1 MKTIIANTNANVVAV
16 IKMREDERQ
25 ASGMS
30 IQDIASAYMRE
41 NHPEITEW
49 TISDIC
55 AYDMDINIYKFSCDI
70 QRRGRLTLLKSTGMV
85 CVILLSLCASRTTIT
100 RTTN

>member
-41 NHPEITEW
+41 NNTEITEW
-49 TISDIC
+49 TISDIYT
-55 AYDMDINIYKFSCDI
+55 YDMDIN
-70 QRRGRLTLLKSTGMV
+70 M
-85 CVILLSLCASRTTIT
+85 CVWTIT
-100 RTTN
+100 IYTNSVVTFKEKEY

>member
-25 ASGMS
+25 TSGMS

-49 TISDIC
+49 TKSDIC
-55 AYDMDINIYKFSCDI
+55 VYDMDIN
-70 QRRGRLTLLKSTGMV
+70 M
-85 CVILLSLCASRTTIT
+85 CVWTIT
-100 RTTN
+100 IHTNSVVTFKEDED

>member
-1 MKTIIANTNANVVAV
+1 MKTIIANVKANVLAV

-30 IQDIASAYMRE
+30 AQGIASAYMRE
-41 NHPEITEW
+41 NCPEITEW

-55 AYDMDINIYKFSCDI
+55 EYDMDIN
-70 QRRGRLTLLKSTGMV
+70 M
-85 CVILLSLCASRTTIT
+85 CVWTIT
-100 RTTN
+100 IYANAVVTFKEDED

>member
-41 NHPEITEW
+41 NNKEITEW

-55 AYDMDINIYKFSCDI
+55 TYDMDIN
-70 QRRGRLTLLKSTGMV
+70 M
-85 CVILLSLCASRTTIT
+85 CVWTIT
-100 RTTN
+100 IYTNSVVTFKEEED

>member
-41 NHPEITEW
+41 NNPEITEW

-55 AYDMDINIYKFSCDI
+55 AYDMDINMS
-70 QRRGRLTLLKSTGMV
+70 V
-85 CVILLSLCASRTTIT
+85 WTIT
-100 RTTN
+100 IYTNSVVTFKEKEY

>member
-30 IQDIASAYMRE
+30 AQGIASAYMRE

-55 AYDMDINIYKFSCDI
+55 SYDMDINMS
-70 QRRGRLTLLKSTGMV
+70 V
-85 CVILLSLCASRTTIT
+85 WTIT
-100 RTTN
+100 IYTNSVVTFKEKEY

>member
-1 MKTIIANTNANVVAV
+1 MKTIIANVKANVVAV

-30 IQDIASAYMRE
+30 AQGIASVYMRE

-55 AYDMDINIYKFSCDI
+55 AYDMDIN
-70 QRRGRLTLLKSTGMV
+70 M
-85 CVILLSLCASRTTIT
+85 CVWTIT
-100 RTTN
+100 IYTNSVVTFKEEED

>member
-1 MKTIIANTNANVVAV
+1 MKTIIANVKANVLAV

-30 IQDIASAYMRE
+30 AQDIASAYMIE

-55 AYDMDINIYKFSCDI
+55 SYDMDIN
-70 QRRGRLTLLKSTGMV
+70 M
-85 CVILLSLCASRTTIT
+85 CVWTIT
-100 RTTN
+100 IYTNSVVTFKEEED

>member
-30 IQDIASAYMRE
+30 AQGIASAYMRE
-41 NHPEITEW
+41 NYPEITEW
-49 TISDIC
+49 TMSDIC
-55 AYDMDINIYKFSCDI
+55 VYDMDINMC
-70 QRRGRLTLLKSTGMV
+70 V
-85 CVILLSLCASRTTIT
+85 CTIT
-100 RTTN
+100 IYTNPVVTFKEEED

>member
-1 MKTIIANTNANVVAV
+1 MKTIIANVKANVLAV

-30 IQDIASAYMRE
+30 AQCIVSAYMRE

-55 AYDMDINIYKFSCDI
+55 SYDMDIN
-70 QRRGRLTLLKSTGMV
+70 M
-85 CVILLSLCASRTTIT
+85 CVWTIT
-100 RTTN
+100 IYTNSVVTFKEEED

>member
-1 MKTIIANTNANVVAV
+1 MKTIIANVKANVLAV

-30 IQDIASAYMRE
+30 AQGIASAYMRE

-55 AYDMDINIYKFSCDI
+55 AYDMVIN
-70 QRRGRLTLLKSTGMV
+70 M
-85 CVILLSLCASRTTIT
+85 CVWTIT
-100 RTTN
+100 IYANAVVTFKEEED

>member
-1 MKTIIANTNANVVAV
+1 MKTIIANVKANVVAV

-49 TISDIC
+49 TKSDIC
-55 AYDMDINIYKFSCDI
+55 VYDMDINMS
-70 QRRGRLTLLKSTGMV
+70 V
-85 CVILLSLCASRTTIT
+85 WTIT
-100 RTTN
+100 IYTNSVVTFKEEEEKK

>member
-1 MKTIIANTNANVVAV
+1 MKTIIANVKANVLSV

-30 IQDIASAYMRE
+30 AQGIASAYMRE

-49 TISDIC
+49 TKSDIC
-55 AYDMDINIYKFSCDI
+55 EYDMDIN
-70 QRRGRLTLLKSTGMV
+70 M
-85 CVILLSLCASRTTIT
+85 CVWTIT
-100 RTTN
+100 IYTNSVVTFKEEED

>member
-1 MKTIIANTNANVVAV
+1 MKTIIANVKANVLAV

-30 IQDIASAYMRE
+30 AQDIASAYMRE
-41 NHPEITEW
+41 NHQEITEW

-55 AYDMDINIYKFSCDI
+55 SYDMDIN
-70 QRRGRLTLLKSTGMV
+70 M
-85 CVILLSLCASRTTIT
+85 CVWTIT
-100 RTTN
+100 IYTNSVVTFKEKED

>member
-1 MKTIIANTNANVVAV
+1 MKTIIANTNANVLAV
-16 IKMREDERQ
+16 IKIREDERQ

-55 AYDMDINIYKFSCDI
+55 AYDMDIYMS
-70 QRRGRLTLLKSTGMV
+70 V
-85 CVILLSLCASRTTIT
+85 WTIT
-100 RTTN
+100 IYTNSVVTFKEKEY

>member
-1 MKTIIANTNANVVAV
+1 MKTIIANVKANVVAV

-30 IQDIASAYMRE
+30 AQGIASAYMRE
-41 NHPEITEW
+41 NHQEITEW

-55 AYDMDINIYKFSCDI
+55 VYDMDIN
-70 QRRGRLTLLKSTGMV
+70 M
-85 CVILLSLCASRTTIT
+85 CVWTIT
-100 RTTN
+100 IYTNSVVTFKEDED

>member
-41 NHPEITEW
+41 NHQEITEW

-55 AYDMDINIYKFSCDI
+55 VYAMDINMWV
-70 QRRGRLTLLKSTGMV
+70 G
-85 CVILLSLCASRTTIT
+85 TIT
-100 RTTN
+100 IYTNSVVTFKEKED

>member
-1 MKTIIANTNANVVAV
+1 MKTIIANVKANVLAV
-16 IKMREDERQ
+16 IKMREDERK

-55 AYDMDINIYKFSCDI
+55 VYDMDIN
-70 QRRGRLTLLKSTGMV
+70 M
-85 CVILLSLCASRTTIT
+85 CVWTIT
-100 RTTN
+100 IYTNSVVTFKEEED

>member
-16 IKMREDERQ
+16 IKMRDDERK

-55 AYDMDINIYKFSCDI
+55 VYDMDIN
-70 QRRGRLTLLKSTGMV
+70 M
-85 CVILLSLCASRTTIT
+85 CVWTIT
-100 RTTN
+100 ITNSVVTFKEEED

>member
-1 MKTIIANTNANVVAV
+1 MANTIANVVAV
-16 IKMREDERQ
+16 IKMRDDERQ

-49 TISDIC
+49 TKSDIC
-55 AYDMDINIYKFSCDI
+55 VYDMDINMCVWSITIY
-70 QRRGRLTLLKSTGMV
+70 
-85 CVILLSLCASRTTIT
+85 
-100 RTTN
+100 TNSVVTFKEEED